1 MEYSNFKSLCN
12 TLGDQNLPEE
22 DRWKSLKYLNIAG
35 QAIPGFDF
43 QRLLKENRINFIKSE
58 EVGPGFII
66 IDSPNS
72 DMGVTNINNPIVS
85 FIPLDSVDSLTFVVT
100 KEASDGSKNIS
111 LGEILEDI
119 SDDEYDIPVIAKF
132 SNSIYYFKKGTEM
145 KFPITFNRNIT
156 KDNYD
161 VIYEDSLGNPLS
173 YEPSEVGTY
182 YVMVKCKN
190 GYVGSAKCRLE
201 IQDK

>member
-12 TLGDQNLPEE
+12 TLGDQKLPENE
-22 DRWKSLKYLNIAG
+22 RWKSLKYLNIEG

-43 QRLLKENRINFIKSE
+43 QTLLKQNRINFIDSE

-72 DMGVTNINNPIVS
+72 DMGVTNISNPIVS
-85 FIPLDSVDSLTFVVT
+85 FIPLDSVDSLTFMVT

-119 SDDEYDIPVIAKF
+119 TDDEYDIPVIVKF
-132 SNSIYYFKKGTEM
+132 KNSIYYFKKGTEM
-145 KFPITFNRNIT
+145 KFSVTFSRNIT

-161 VIYEDSLGNPLS
+161 VIYQDKLGNTLS
-173 YEPSEVGTY
+173 VPPSEVGTY
-182 YVMVKCKN
+182 YAMVVCKN
-190 GYVGSAKCRLE
+190 GYVGSSKCKFV
-201 IQDK
+201 IQ

>member
-1 MEYSNFKSLCN
+1 MEYLVFKSLCN
-12 TLGDQNLPEE
+12 TLGNQKLPEE
-22 DRWKSLKYLNIAG
+22 ERWKSLKYINIAG

-43 QRLLKENRINFIKSE
+43 QTLLKQNRINFISSE

-66 IDSPNS
+66 IDSHNS

-85 FIPLDSVDSLTFVVT
+85 FIPLTSVDSLTFMVT

-119 SDDEYDIPVIAKF
+119 TDDEYDIPVIVKF
-132 SNSIYYFKKGTEM
+132 KSAVYYFKKGTEM
-145 KFPITFNRNIT
+145 KFDVTFSRNIT

-161 VIYEDSLGNPLS
+161 VIYQDKLGNTLTNP
-173 YEPSEVGTY
+173 PSEVGTY
-182 YVMVKCKN
+182 YAMVVCNN
-190 GYVGSAKCRLE
+190 GYVGSARCRFE
-201 IQDK
+201 IQ

>member
-1 MEYSNFKSLCN
+1 MEYSKFKSLCN
-12 TLGDQNLPEE
+12 TLGDQKLPEE

-43 QRLLKENRINFIKSE
+43 QKLLKENRIDLIKSE

-66 IDSPNS
+66 IDKPNS

-100 KEASDGSKNIS
+100 KEANDGSRNIS

-119 SDDEYDIPVIAKF
+119 TDEEYDIPVIVRF
-132 SNSIYYFKKGTEM
+132 SNSVYYFKKGTEM
-145 KFPITFNRNIT
+145 KFPITFSRNIT
-156 KDNYD
+156 KDNYN
-161 VIYEDSLGNPLS
+161 VIYKDHLGNILNK
-173 YEPSEVGTY
+173 EPSEIGTY
-182 YVMVKCKN
+182 YAIVTCNN
-190 GYVGSAKCRLE
+190 GYVGNAMCKFE
-201 IQDK
+201 IQ